1 MQGVDETL
9 SLTNLGLENY
19 VKESREEFLAAVR
32 SVDINLIEPIRQTAI
47 VGKKQK
53 KGERAIYWE
62 EKCSMASLYD
72 ILRKYGT
79 KVDGNDRKMR
89 P

>member
-9 SLTNLGLENY
+9 NLTNLGLENY
-19 VKESREEFLAAVR
+19 VKESREEFLAVVR

-53 KGERAIYWE
+53 KGKEQFIGRRNVPWPVCMTY
-62 EKCSMASLYD
+62 
-72 ILRKYGT
+72 
-79 KVDGNDRKMR
+79 
-89 P
+89 

>member
-9 SLTNLGLENY
+9 NLTNLGLENY

-53 KGERAIYWE
+53 KEKRAIYRE

-72 ILRKYGT
+72 ILRKCGT
-79 KVDGNDRKMR
+79 KVDGNGCKMG